1 MVISALRLVCCGFS
15 NFASLEISHS
25 KSTFICGCN
34 VPNYVWGIFYL
45 YTDMKRFTLALFAL
59 VATIAAT
66 AQSTTASLQGF
77 VTDNNGKPLVGATVV
92 ATHLPTETVYGTI
105 TDANGEYRLQGLR
118 VGAPYMVEFS
128 FVGYKDKKIEDIALS
143 LGEKQQIDAQLSDT
157 QNIDAV
163 VVTSD
168 KFRASRMGAG
178 EAFSSDIIE
187 RTPTVSRSIDDIT
200 RLAPQAMVSKDGGIS
215 IAGTNS
221 RYNSF
226 QIDGTASND
235 MYGLTSTGTNGGLA
249 GANPIP
255 LDAISD
261 IQVVTAPFDVRQG
274 GFSGGGINAITK
286 SGSNTFSGTAY
297 AYYNDQ
303 DFYGRSPMN
312 GAKLAEQR
320 TQIYGVSLGGAI
332 VKNKLF
338 FFLNGEFNL
347 DSSPSSY
354 YVGDSGCNI
363 SESDAQTIANR
374 FYELTGYDGGG
385 YGIQTLKRH
394 TGSLIARLD
403 WNISS
408 RHNLSLRYNFLDARK
423 DEFVSSATD
432 LRFNGEGYTSIADTH
447 SVVAELHSRVS
458 EKMFNEF
465 RVGYTRVH
473 DGRDAMSGELYP
485 YVEIKK
491 MRDGENTKVLIGT
504 DPFAI
509 MNDLVQ
515 NTVTLTDN
523 FSYYAD
529 SHTITIGTHNEIFNS
544 SCLYMANALGAYT
557 YNTLQDF
564 LDDKANKYVRNYSD
578 NPYTNITSAQF
589 GVYIQDEWNAS
600 PRFSMT
606 YGLRADVPVIFGN
619 PPTNEAFNS
628 SDVAQKYGIKT
639 NQVPTPTVLLS
650 PRIGVRWQIAKS
662 AEASTLLR
670 GGLGIFSGRIPFVW
684 ISNCFSNTGMTQ
696 RGYTLKDS
704 STPKFREE
712 PSGTEGVSSNPMINI
727 VAKDFRYPQVAR
739 ATLALEQDYKGWH
752 FAVEGIFSKSINDL
766 LITNLTAQDKGNKL
780 FAVNSALAN
789 EQNTTTLYDTSLAKS
804 YSSIYLLSNTSKGYG
819 YSVSASVAKHF
830 RFGLDLYAAYTFA
843 HSYSAMD
850 GISAQ
855 ALNTWSRNYSADS
868 NNQALS
874 YSLFDVP
881 HKVTASLSYRTPRYA
896 KVLGT
901 TISLLYQGYSG
912 MRYSLTYAGEDANN
926 DSSNGNTTIYV
937 PTADELQAMEFE
949 SEEQRTA
956 FGEYIEA
963 TPALRR
969 SRGKFL
975 ARNALQTPF
984 EHHLDLHIAQD
995 IYFGPNTSRKVQ
1007 ISLDVINL
1015 GSLIS
1020 KDWGASYYTSKYR
1033 LSPVEVCD
1041 KITDAD
1047 GNRTP
1052 KYRFVGGEVSRND
1065 LLSRW
1070 RMQVGVRVVF

>member
-1 MVISALRLVCCGFS
+1 
-15 NFASLEISHS
+15 
-25 KSTFICGCN
+25 
-34 VPNYVWGIFYL
+34 
-45 YTDMKRFTLALFAL
+45 MKRFLSALFAL
-59 VATIAAT
+59 VAAITAT

-77 VTDNNGKPLVGATVV
+77 VTDSNGNPLVGATVV
-92 ATHLPTETVYGTI
+92 ATHIPTETVYGTI
-105 TDANGEYRLQGLR
+105 TNANGTYHLQGLR
-118 VGAPYMVEFS
+118 VGAPYTVEFS
-128 FVGYKDKKIEDIALS
+128 FVGYKDKTYTDISLA
-143 LGEKQQIDAQLSDT
+143 LGEVRQINASLSDT
-157 QNIDAV
+157 QAIDAV
-163 VVTSD
+163 IVSTTRLAD
-168 KFRASRMGAG
+168 NKRGAG
-178 EAFSSDIIE
+178 VTFHSDIIE

-200 RLAPQAMVSKDGGIS
+200 RLAPQAMISKDGGIS

-286 SGSNTFSGTAY
+286 SGTNIFSGTAY
-297 AYYNDQ
+297 AYYNNQ
-303 DFYGRSPMN
+303 DFYGRSPLN
-312 GAKLAEQR
+312 GAKIAEQQ

-354 YVGDSGCNI
+354 FVGDSGCNI
-363 SESDAQTIANR
+363 SAADAKAIADR
-374 FYELTGYDGGG
+374 FYALTGYNGGG
-385 YGIQTLKRH
+385 YGRQMLNKQ

-423 DEFVSSATD
+423 DEFVSSAS
-432 LRFNGEGYTSIADTH
+432 LLKFNGEGYTSIADTH
-447 SVVAELHSRVS
+447 SLVAELHSRVS
-458 EKMFNEF
+458 EKMFNEV

-473 DGRDAMSGELYP
+473 DGRDAMSGAKYS

-491 MRDGENTKVLIGT
+491 MRDGENTAVNIGT

-515 NTVTLTDN
+515 NTITITDN
-523 FSYYAD
+523 FSYYAQA
-529 SHTITIGTHNEIFNS
+529 HTITIGTHNEIFNS

-557 YNTLQDF
+557 YNTLDDF
-564 LDDKANKYVRNYSD
+564 LADKAQKYVRNYSD
-578 NPYTNITSAQF
+578 NPYTNITTAQF
-589 GVYIQDEWNAS
+589 GLYIQDEWNAS
-600 PRFSMT
+600 HRFSMT
-606 YGLRADVPVIFGN
+606 YGLRADIPVVFGN

-628 SDVAQKYGIKT
+628 SDVAKQYGVQT
-639 NQVPTPTVLLS
+639 NQVPRPTVLIS
-650 PRIGVRWQIAKS
+650 PRVGIRWRIAES
-662 AEASTLLR
+662 ADALTLLR
-670 GGLGIFSGRIPFVW
+670 GGVGIFSGRIPFVW
-684 ISNCFSNTGMTQ
+684 ISNCFSNSGMTQ
-696 RGYTLKDS
+696 RGYTLDRSKGQ
-704 STPKFREE
+704 TVPKFDEE
-712 PSGTEGVSSNPMINI
+712 PTGTEGVSSNPMLNI

-739 ATLALEQDYKGWH
+739 ATLALEQEYKGWH
-752 FAVEGIFSKSINDL
+752 FVVEGIFSKSINDL
-766 LITNLTAQDKGNKL
+766 LITNLTAQDKGGKL
-780 FAVNSALAN
+780 YAVNSALAN
-789 EQNTTTLYDTSLAKS
+789 AQNTTTLYDTSLAKS

-819 YSVSASVAKHF
+819 YSVSASVAKQF
-830 RFGLDLYAAYTFA
+830 RFGLDFYAAYTFA
-843 HSYSAMD
+843 HSYSVMD
-850 GISAQ
+850 GVSAQ
-855 ALNTWSRNYSADS
+855 AMNSWSRTYSADS
-868 NNQALS
+868 NAQPLS

-881 HKVTASLSYRTPRYA
+881 HKVTASLSYRTPRYG
-896 KVLGT
+896 KIFGT
-901 TISLLYQGYSG
+901 TISLLYQAYSG
-912 MRYSLTYAGEDANN
+912 MRYSLTYGSTADVNN
-926 DSSNGNTTIYV
+926 DSSYGNTTIYV
-937 PTADELQAMEFE
+937 PTTVELQAMEFE

-956 FGEYIEA
+956 FDDYIEA

-975 ARNALQTPF
+975 ARNAMQTPF

-995 IYFGPNTSRKVQ
+995 IYFGANTSRKVQ
-1007 ISLDVINL
+1007 ITLDVINF
-1015 GSLIS
+1015 GSLLS
-1020 KDWGASYYTSKYR
+1020 KSWGASYYTSNYTISP
-1033 LSPVEVCD
+1033 LSVD
-1041 KITDAD
+1041 SFATDSE

-1070 RMQVGVRVVF
+1070 RMQVGIRVVF

>member
-1 MVISALRLVCCGFS
+1 M
-15 NFASLEISHS
+15 
-25 KSTFICGCN
+25 
-34 VPNYVWGIFYL
+34 
-45 YTDMKRFTLALFAL
+45 AL
-59 VATIAAT
+59 VAAMTAT
-66 AQSTTASLQGF
+66 AQSTTASLSGF
-77 VTDNNGKPLVGATVV
+77 VMDDKGEPLVGAVVV
-92 ATHLPTETVYGTI
+92 ATHTPTETIYGAV
-105 TDANGEYRLQGLR
+105 TDINGAYRLQGLR
-118 VGAPYMVEFS
+118 VGAPYTVEFS
-128 FVGYKDKKIEDIALS
+128 FVGYNTQKYDNIALA
-143 LGEKQQIDAQLSDT
+143 LGENQQINTTLNST
-157 QNIDAV
+157 LNIDV
-163 VVTSD
+163 VVVKAKGFTDNRTGS
-168 KFRASRMGAG
+168 G
-178 EAFSSDIIE
+178 EVFHRDLIE

-200 RLAPQAMVSKDGGIS
+200 RLAPQAMISKDGGIS

-286 SGSNTFSGTAY
+286 SGTNTFSGTAY
-297 AYYNDQ
+297 AYYNDHN
-303 DFYGRSPMN
+303 FYGRSPLN
-312 GAKLAEQR
+312 DEKLAEQR

-338 FFLNGEFNL
+338 FFLNGEFDL

-354 YVGDSGCNI
+354 FVGDSGCNI
-363 SESDAQTIANR
+363 SEADAKVIAER
-374 FYELTGYDGGG
+374 FHALTGYDGGG
-385 YGIQTLKRH
+385 YGKQILKKR

-403 WNISS
+403 WNINS
-408 RHNLSLRYNFLDARK
+408 RNNLSLRYNFLDARK
-423 DEFVSSATD
+423 DEFVSSATL

-447 SVVAELHSRVS
+447 SVVAELNSRIS

-485 YVEIKK
+485 YVEIQK
-491 MRDGENTKVLIGT
+491 MRDGENTSVYVGT

-515 NTVTLTDN
+515 NTITLTDN
-523 FSYYAD
+523 FSYYAN
-529 SHTITIGTHNEIFNS
+529 SHTITFGTHNEIFNS

-557 YNTLQDF
+557 YATLDDF
-564 LDDKANKYVRNYSD
+564 LNDNARKYVRNYPIG
-578 NPYTNITSAQF
+578 NPATNITSAQF
-589 GVYIQDEWNAS
+589 GAYIQDEWNAS

-606 YGLRADVPVIFGN
+606 YGLRADIPVVFGN

-628 SDVAQKYGIKT
+628 SEIAQKYSIKT
-639 NQVPTPTVLLS
+639 NQVPKPSVLIS
-650 PRIGVRWQIAKS
+650 PRIGFRWRIANGIDS
-662 AEASTLLR
+662 STLLR
-670 GGLGIFSGRIPFVW
+670 GGAGIFSGRIPFVW
-684 ISNCFSNTGMTQ
+684 ISNCFSNTGVTQ
-696 RGYTLKDS
+696 QGYTLDS
-704 STPKFREE
+704 TKGQSVPKFGEE
-712 PSGTEGVSSNPMINI
+712 PSGTVGVSSNPMINV
-727 VAKDFRYPQVAR
+727 VATDFSYPQIMR
-739 ATLALEQDYKGWH
+739 ATLALEQEYKGWH
-752 FAVEGIFSKSINDL
+752 FTLEGIFSKSINDL
-766 LITNLTAQDKGNKL
+766 LITNLTAQNKGAKL
-780 FAVNSALAN
+780 YAVNSALAN
-789 EQNTTTLYDTSLAKS
+789 EQNTTTLYDTSLAKE

-819 YSVSASVAKHF
+819 YSVSASVAKSF
-830 RFGLDLYAAYTFA
+830 RFGLDLYASYTFA
-843 HSYSAMD
+843 HSYSVMD

-855 ALNTWSRNYSADS
+855 ALNTWGRNYSADS
-868 NNQALS
+868 NAPELS

-881 HKVTASLSYRTPRYA
+881 HKVTASLAYSKRYG
-896 KVLGT
+896 KLFGT

-912 MRYSLTYAGEDANN
+912 MRYSLTYAGVDANS
-926 DSSNGNTTIYV
+926 DSSYGNTTIYI
-937 PTADELQAMEFE
+937 PTKGELSAMEFE
-949 SEEQRTA
+949 NEAQRTA
-956 FGEYIEA
+956 FGDYIET

-975 ARNALQTPF
+975 ARNAMQTPF

-995 IYFGPNTSRKVQ
+995 FYFSAESSRKVQ

-1020 KDWGASYYTSKYR
+1020 KDWGASYYTSKYKV
-1033 LSPVEVCD
+1033 SPVEIYD
-1041 KITDAD
+1041 FSTDAS

-1052 KYRFVGGEVSRND
+1052 KYRFVGGSVSRND

-1070 RMQVGVRVVF
+1070 RMQLGVRVVF

>member
-1 MVISALRLVCCGFS
+1 
-15 NFASLEISHS
+15 
-25 KSTFICGCN
+25 
-34 VPNYVWGIFYL
+34 
-45 YTDMKRFTLALFAL
+45 MKRFTLALFAL
-59 VATIAAT
+59 VVAMTAT

-92 ATHLPTETVYGTI
+92 ATHLPTETTYGTI
-105 TDANGEYRLQGLR
+105 TDSNGAYRLQGLR

-128 FVGYKDKKIEDIALS
+128 FVGYKEKSIENIALS
-143 LGEKQQIDAQLSDT
+143 LGEKQQIDAQLFDT
-157 QNIDAV
+157 QAIDAV
-163 VVTSD
+163 VVTSNRFAD
-168 KFRASRMGAG
+168 SRMGAG
-178 EAFSSDIIE
+178 EVFHSDIIE

-286 SGSNTFSGTAY
+286 SGTNTFSGTAY
-297 AYYNDQ
+297 AYYNNQ
-303 DFYGRSPMN
+303 DFYGRSPLD
-312 GAKLAEQR
+312 GAKLAEQQ

-363 SESDAQTIANR
+363 SESDAKIIANR
-374 FYELTGYDGGG
+374 FYELKGYDGGG
-385 YGIQTLKRH
+385 YGMQTLKRH

-423 DEFVSSATD
+423 DEFVSSATL

-447 SVVAELHSRVS
+447 SLVAELNSRVS

-473 DGRDAMSGELYP
+473 DGRDAMSGAKYP

-491 MRDGENTKVLIGT
+491 MRDGDNTSVYIGT

-515 NTVTLTDN
+515 NTITLTDN

-557 YNTLQDF
+557 YNTLDDF
-564 LDDKANKYVRNYSD
+564 LSDNAGKYVRNYSD
-578 NPYTNITSAQF
+578 NPYTNITTAQF

-606 YGLRADVPVIFGN
+606 YGLRADIPVIFGN

-628 SDVAQKYGIKT
+628 SDIAKRYDIKT
-639 NQVPTPTVLLS
+639 NQVPRPTVLLS

-670 GGLGIFSGRIPFVW
+670 GGVGIFSGRIPFVW
-684 ISNCFSNTGMTQ
+684 ISNCFSNSGVTQ
-696 RGYTLKDS
+696 KGYTLDS
-704 STPKFREE
+704 KKGQTVPKFDEE
-712 PSGTEGVSSNPMINI
+712 PSGTEGISSNPMINV

-739 ATLALEQDYKGWH
+739 ATLALEQEYKGWH
-752 FAVEGIFSKSINDL
+752 FVVEGIFSKSINDI
-766 LITNLTAQDKGNKL
+766 LINNLTAQDKGGK
-780 FAVNSALAN
+780 FYAVNSALAN
-789 EQNTTTLYDTSLAKS
+789 AQNTTTLYDTSLAKS

-819 YSVSASVAKHF
+819 FSVSASVAKSF

-850 GISAQ
+850 GVSAQ
-855 ALNTWSRNYSADS
+855 AANSWGRNYSADS

-881 HKVTASLSYRTPRYA
+881 HKITASISYSKRYA

-912 MRYSLTYAGEDANN
+912 MRYSLTYASTADANN
-926 DSSNGNTTIYV
+926 DSNYGNTTIYV
-937 PTADELQAMEFE
+937 PTAAELQAMEFE
-949 SEEQRTA
+949 SEEHRTA
-956 FGEYIEA
+956 LGEYIEK

-975 ARNALQTPF
+975 ARNAMQTPF

-995 IYFGPNTSRKVQ
+995 FYFGANTSRKVQ

-1015 GSLIS
+1015 GSLFS

-1033 LSPVEVCD
+1033 ISPVEIYD
-1041 KITDAD
+1041 YTTDAQ

-1052 KYRFVGGEVSRND
+1052 KYRFVKGEVSRND

>member
-1 MVISALRLVCCGFS
+1 
-15 NFASLEISHS
+15 
-25 KSTFICGCN
+25 
-34 VPNYVWGIFYL
+34 
-45 YTDMKRFTLALFAL
+45 MKRFLLALFAL
-59 VATIAAT
+59 VAAMTAT

-77 VTDNNGKPLVGATVV
+77 VTDGNGKPLVGATVV
-92 ATHLPTETVYGTI
+92 AIHLPTETTYGTI

-118 VGAPYMVEFS
+118 VGAPYAVEFS
-128 FVGYKDKKIEDIALS
+128 FVGYKSKKIADLALA
-143 LGEKQQIDAQLSDT
+143 LGEKRIIDAQLSDT
-157 QNIDAV
+157 QAIDAV
-163 VVTSD
+163 VVTGD
-168 KFRASRMGAG
+168 KFTASRMGAG
-178 EAFSSDIIE
+178 EAFGSDIIS

-249 GANPIP
+249 GANPVP

-286 SGSNTFSGTAY
+286 SGTNTFSGTAY
-297 AYYNDQ
+297 GYYNDHN
-303 DFYGRSPMN
+303 FYGRSPVS

-354 YVGDSGCNI
+354 YVGDGGCNI
-363 SESDAQTIANR
+363 SEADAKAIANR

-385 YGIQTLKRH
+385 YGKRTLTKQ

-408 RHNLSLRYNFLDARK
+408 RHNLSLRYNFLDAKK
-423 DEFVSSATD
+423 DEFVSSASL

-473 DGRDAMSGELYP
+473 DGRDAMSGEKYP

-491 MRDGENTKVLIGT
+491 MRDGENTSVYIGT

-523 FSYYAD
+523 FSYYVQ
-529 SHTITIGTHNEIFNS
+529 SHTITVGTHNEIFNS

-557 YNTLQDF
+557 YNTLDDF
-564 LDDKANKYVRNYSD
+564 LNDEARKYVRNYSD

-589 GVYIQDEWNAS
+589 GLYIQDEWNAS
-600 PRFSMT
+600 HRFSMT
-606 YGLRADVPVIFGN
+606 YGLRADIPVVFGN

-628 SDVAQKYGIKT
+628 SDVAKKYGIQT
-639 NQVPTPTVLLS
+639 NQVPRPTVLLS
-650 PRIGVRWQIAKS
+650 PRVGVRWQIAKS
-662 AEASTLLR
+662 ADAATLLR
-670 GGLGIFSGRIPFVW
+670 GGVGIFSGRIPFVW
-684 ISNCFSNTGMTQ
+684 ISNCFSNSGMTQ
-696 RGYTLKDS
+696 RGYTLDS
-704 STPKFREE
+704 SKGESVPKFGEE
-712 PSGTEGVSSNPMINI
+712 PSGSEGVSSNPMINI

-752 FAVEGIFSKSINDL
+752 FAVVGIFSKSINDL
-766 LITNLTAQDKGNKL
+766 LITNLTAQDRDGKL

-843 HSYSAMD
+843 HSYSVMD
-850 GISAQ
+850 GVSAQ
-855 ALNTWSRNYSADS
+855 AASSWGRTYSTAS
-868 NNQALS
+868 NAPELS

-881 HKVTASLSYRTPRYA
+881 HKVTASLSYTKRYA

-912 MRYSLTYAGEDANN
+912 MRYSLTYGSTSDANN
-926 DSSNGNTTIYV
+926 DSSYGNTTIYI
-937 PTADELQAMEFE
+937 PTVEELGAMAFE

-956 FGEYIEA
+956 FNDYIEA

-975 ARNALQTPF
+975 ARNAMQTPF

-995 IYFGPNTSRKVQ
+995 IYFGANTSRKVQ
-1007 ISLDVINL
+1007 ITLDVINL

-1020 KDWGASYYTSKYR
+1020 KDWGASYYISKYR
-1033 LSPVEVCD
+1033 LSPIEAYEYT
-1041 KITDAD
+1041 TDAE

-1052 KYRFVGGEVSRND
+1052 KYRFVGSSISRND

>member
-1 MVISALRLVCCGFS
+1 
-15 NFASLEISHS
+15 
-25 KSTFICGCN
+25 
-34 VPNYVWGIFYL
+34 
-45 YTDMKRFTLALFAL
+45 MKRFFLLILAAAMT
-59 VATIAAT
+59 ATAI

-77 VTDNNGKPLVGATVV
+77 VTDNHGKPLAGATVV
-92 ATHLPTETVYGTI
+92 ATHMPTETVYGTI
-105 TDANGEYRLQGLR
+105 TDNNGAYHLQGLR
-118 VGAPYMVEFS
+118 VGAPYVVEFS
-128 FVGYKDKKIEDIALS
+128 FVGYKEQKFSDIALS
-143 LGEKQQIDAQLSDT
+143 LGEKKHLDTSLSDT
-157 QNIDAV
+157 QTIDAV
-163 VVTSD
+163 VVNANAFTE
-168 KFRASRMGAG
+168 SRMGAG
-178 EAFSSDIIE
+178 EVFHRDLIE

-200 RLAPQAMVSKDGGIS
+200 RLAPQAMISKDGGIS

-286 SGSNTFSGTAY
+286 SGTNTFTGTAY

-303 DFYGRSPMN
+303 NFYGRSPLN

-363 SESDAQTIANR
+363 SEDDAKTIADR
-374 FYELTGYDGGG
+374 FYALTGYNGGG
-385 YGIQTLKRH
+385 YGRQMLNKR

-408 RHNLSLRYNFLDARK
+408 RHNLSLRYNFLDASK
-423 DEFVSSATD
+423 DEFVSSATL
-432 LRFNGEGYTSIADTH
+432 LRFNGEGYTSLSDTH
-447 SVVAELHSRVS
+447 SIVAELNSRVS
-458 EKMFNEF
+458 DKMFNEF

-473 DGRDAMSGELYP
+473 DGRDAMSGNLYP
-485 YVEIKK
+485 YVEILK
-491 MRDGENTKVLIGT
+491 MRDSDNTKVYIGT

-515 NTVTLTDN
+515 NTITITDN
-523 FSYYAD
+523 FSYYTNA
-529 SHTITIGTHNEIFNS
+529 HTITIGTHNEIFNS
-544 SCLYMANALGAYT
+544 SCLYMAYAMGAYT
-557 YNTLQDF
+557 YDTLSDF
-564 LDDKANKYVRNYSD
+564 LADNASKYVRNYAVG
-578 NPYTNITSAQF
+578 NPATNITSAQF
-589 GVYIQDEWNAS
+589 GLYIQDEWNAS

-606 YGLRADVPVIFGN
+606 YGLRADIPVVFGN

-628 SDVAQKYGIKT
+628 SEIAQKYGIKT
-639 NQVPTPTVLLS
+639 NQVPKPTVLLS
-650 PRIGVRWQIAKS
+650 PRIGFRWRIAEGVGS
-662 AEASTLLR
+662 STLLR
-670 GGLGIFSGRIPFVW
+670 GGAGIFSGRIPFVW
-684 ISNCFSNTGMTQ
+684 ISNCFSNSGVSQ
-696 RGYTLKDS
+696 IGYTLTNS
-704 STPKFREE
+704 VPKFDEE
-712 PSGTEGVSSNPMINI
+712 PSGANGATSNPMLNI

-739 ATLALEQDYKGWH
+739 ATLALEQSYKGWH
-752 FAVEGIFSKSINDL
+752 FAIEGIFSKSINDL
-766 LITNLTAQDKGNKL
+766 LITNLTAQDKGNKIY
-780 FAVNSALAN
+780 AVNSSLAN
-789 EQNTTTLYDTSLAKS
+789 ASNTTTLYDSSLYS
-804 YSSIYLLSNTSKGYG
+804 QNSSIYLLSNTSKGYG
-819 YSVSASVAKHF
+819 YSLSASVSKSF
-830 RFGLDLYAAYTFA
+830 RFGLDVYAAYTFA
-843 HSYSAMD
+843 HSYSVMD
-850 GISAQ
+850 GVSAQ
-855 ALNTWSRNYSADS
+855 ALNTWGRSYSAAS
-868 NNQALS
+868 NSQGLS
-874 YSLFDVP
+874 YSLYDVP
-881 HKVTASLSYRTPRYA
+881 HKITASLSYTKRYGG
-896 KVLGT
+896 LFGT
-901 TISLLYQGYSG
+901 TISLIYQGYSG
-912 MRYSLTYAGEDANN
+912 MRYSLTYAGEDINN
-926 DSSNGNTTIYV
+926 DTRKGNTTLYI
-937 PTADELQAMEFE
+937 PTE
-949 SEEQRTA
+949 SELEAMDFVSEADRQA
-956 FGEYIEA
+956 FGEYIA
-963 TPALRR
+963 SNSTLRG

-975 ARNALQTPF
+975 ARNAMQTPF

-995 IYFGPNTSRKVQ
+995 FYFSKESSRKVQ

-1020 KDWGASYYTSKYR
+1020 KDWGASYYTSNYCIQP
-1033 LSPVEVCD
+1033 LD
-1041 KITDAD
+1041 IDNFTTDAD

>member
-1 MVISALRLVCCGFS
+1 
-15 NFASLEISHS
+15 
-25 KSTFICGCN
+25 
-34 VPNYVWGIFYL
+34 
-45 YTDMKRFTLALFAL
+45 MKRFLLALFAL
-59 VATIAAT
+59 VAAMTAT

-77 VTDNNGKPLVGATVV
+77 VTDGNGKPLVGATVV
-92 ATHLPTETVYGTI
+92 AIHLPTETTYGTI

-118 VGAPYMVEFS
+118 VGAPYAVEFS
-128 FVGYKDKKIEDIALS
+128 FVGYKSKKIADLALA
-143 LGEKQQIDAQLSDT
+143 LGEKRIIDAQLSDT
-157 QNIDAV
+157 QAIDAV
-163 VVTSD
+163 VVTGD
-168 KFRASRMGAG
+168 KFTASRMGAG
-178 EAFSSDIIE
+178 EAFGSDIIS

-249 GANPIP
+249 GANPVP

-286 SGSNTFSGTAY
+286 SGTNTFSGTAY
-297 AYYNDQ
+297 GYYNDHN
-303 DFYGRSPMN
+303 FYGRSPVS

-354 YVGDSGCNI
+354 YVGDGGCNI
-363 SESDAQTIANR
+363 SEADAKAIANR

-385 YGIQTLKRH
+385 YGKRTLTKQ

-408 RHNLSLRYNFLDARK
+408 RHNLSLRYNFLDAKK
-423 DEFVSSATD
+423 DEFVSSASL

-473 DGRDAMSGELYP
+473 DGRDAMSGEKYP

-491 MRDGENTKVLIGT
+491 MRDGENTSVYIGT

-523 FSYYAD
+523 FSYYVQ
-529 SHTITIGTHNEIFNS
+529 SHTITVGTHNEIFNS

-557 YNTLQDF
+557 YNTLDDF
-564 LDDKANKYVRNYSD
+564 LNDEARKYVRNYSD

-589 GVYIQDEWNAS
+589 GLYIQDEWNAS
-600 PRFSMT
+600 HRFSMT
-606 YGLRADVPVIFGN
+606 YGLRADIPVVFGN

-628 SDVAQKYGIKT
+628 SDVAKKYGIQT
-639 NQVPTPTVLLS
+639 NQVPRPTVLLS
-650 PRIGVRWQIAKS
+650 PRVGVRWQIAKS
-662 AEASTLLR
+662 ADAATLLR
-670 GGLGIFSGRIPFVW
+670 GGVGIFSGRIPFVW
-684 ISNCFSNTGMTQ
+684 ISNCFSNSGMTQ
-696 RGYTLKDS
+696 RGYTLDS
-704 STPKFREE
+704 SKGESVPKFGEE
-712 PSGTEGVSSNPMINI
+712 PSGSEGVSSNPMINI

-766 LITNLTAQDKGNKL
+766 LITNLTAQDRDGKL

-843 HSYSAMD
+843 HSYSVMD
-850 GISAQ
+850 GVSAQ
-855 ALNTWSRNYSADS
+855 AASSWGRTYSTAS
-868 NNQALS
+868 NAPELS

-881 HKVTASLSYRTPRYA
+881 HKVTASLSYTKRYA

-912 MRYSLTYAGEDANN
+912 MRYSLTYGSTSDANN
-926 DSSNGNTTIYV
+926 DSSYGNTTIYI
-937 PTADELQAMEFE
+937 PTVEELGAMAFE

-956 FGEYIEA
+956 FNDYIEA

-975 ARNALQTPF
+975 ARNAMQTPF

-995 IYFGPNTSRKVQ
+995 IYFGANTSRKVQ
-1007 ISLDVINL
+1007 ITLDVINL

-1020 KDWGASYYTSKYR
+1020 KDWGASYYISKYR
-1033 LSPVEVCD
+1033 LSPIEAYEYT
-1041 KITDAD
+1041 TDAE

-1052 KYRFVGGEVSRND
+1052 KYRFVGSSISRND

>member
-1 MVISALRLVCCGFS
+1 
-15 NFASLEISHS
+15 
-25 KSTFICGCN
+25 
-34 VPNYVWGIFYL
+34 
-45 YTDMKRFTLALFAL
+45 MKRFLLALFAL
-59 VATIAAT
+59 VAAMTAT

-77 VTDNNGKPLVGATVV
+77 VTDGNGKPLVGATVV
-92 ATHLPTETVYGTI
+92 AIHLPTETTYGTI

-118 VGAPYMVEFS
+118 VGAPYAVEFS
-128 FVGYKDKKIEDIALS
+128 FVGYKSKKIADLALS
-143 LGEKQQIDAQLSDT
+143 LGEKRIIDAQLSDT
-157 QNIDAV
+157 QAIDAV
-163 VVTSD
+163 VVTGD
-168 KFRASRMGAG
+168 KFTASRMGAG
-178 EAFSSDIIE
+178 EAFGSDIIS

-249 GANPIP
+249 GANPVP

-286 SGSNTFSGTAY
+286 SGTNTFSGTAY
-297 AYYNDQ
+297 GYYNDHN
-303 DFYGRSPMN
+303 FYGRSPVS
-312 GAKLAEQR
+312 GAKLAEQQ

-354 YVGDSGCNI
+354 YVGDGGCNI
-363 SESDAQTIANR
+363 SEADAKAIANR

-385 YGIQTLKRH
+385 YGKRTLTKQ

-408 RHNLSLRYNFLDARK
+408 RHNLSLRYNFLDAKK
-423 DEFVSSATD
+423 DEFVSSASL

-473 DGRDAMSGELYP
+473 DGRDAMSGEKYP

-491 MRDGENTKVLIGT
+491 MRDGENTSVYIGT

-523 FSYYAD
+523 FSYYAQ
-529 SHTITIGTHNEIFNS
+529 SHTITVGTHNEIFNS

-557 YNTLQDF
+557 YNTLDDF
-564 LDDKANKYVRNYSD
+564 LNDEARKYVRNYSD

-589 GVYIQDEWNAS
+589 GLYIQDEWNAS
-600 PRFSMT
+600 HRFSMT
-606 YGLRADVPVIFGN
+606 YGLRADIPVVFGN

-628 SDVAQKYGIKT
+628 SDVAKKYGIQT
-639 NQVPTPTVLLS
+639 NQVPRPTVLLS
-650 PRIGVRWQIAKS
+650 PRVGVRWQIAKS
-662 AEASTLLR
+662 ADAATLLR
-670 GGLGIFSGRIPFVW
+670 GGVGIFSGRIPFVW
-684 ISNCFSNTGMTQ
+684 ISNCFSNSGMTQ
-696 RGYTLKDS
+696 RGYTLDS
-704 STPKFREE
+704 SKGESVPKFGEE
-712 PSGTEGVSSNPMINI
+712 PSGSEGVSSNPMINI

-739 ATLALEQDYKGWH
+739 ATLALEQEYKGWH

-766 LITNLTAQDKGNKL
+766 LITNLTAQDRGGKL

-843 HSYSAMD
+843 HSYSVMD
-850 GISAQ
+850 GVSAQ
-855 ALNTWSRNYSADS
+855 AASSWGRTYSTAS
-868 NNQALS
+868 NAPELS

-881 HKVTASLSYRTPRYA
+881 HKVTASLSYTKRYA

-912 MRYSLTYAGEDANN
+912 MRYSLTYGSTSDVNN
-926 DSSNGNTTIYV
+926 DSSYGNTTIYI
-937 PTADELQAMEFE
+937 PTVEELGAMAFE

-956 FGEYIEA
+956 FNDYIEA

-975 ARNALQTPF
+975 ARNAMQTPF

-995 IYFGPNTSRKVQ
+995 IYFGANTSRKVQ
-1007 ISLDVINL
+1007 ITLDVINL

-1020 KDWGASYYTSKYR
+1020 KDWGASYYISKYR
-1033 LSPVEVCD
+1033 LSPIEAYEYT
-1041 KITDAD
+1041 TDAE

-1052 KYRFVGGEVSRND
+1052 KYRFVGSSISRND

>member
-1 MVISALRLVCCGFS
+1 
-15 NFASLEISHS
+15 
-25 KSTFICGCN
+25 
-34 VPNYVWGIFYL
+34 
-45 YTDMKRFTLALFAL
+45 MKRFFLLIV
-59 VATIAAT
+59 VAVMSVAAS
-66 AQSTTASLQGF
+66 AQSTTASMKGF
-77 VTDNNGKPLVGATVV
+77 VTDADGKPLAGATVI
-92 ATHLPTETVYGTI
+92 ATHTPTETIYGTT
-105 TDANGEYRLQGLR
+105 TDRNGVYHLQGLR
-118 VGAPYMVEFS
+118 VGAPYTVEFS
-128 FVGYKDKKIEDIALS
+128 FVGFKDKTLNDIALS
-143 LGEKQQIDAQLSDT
+143 LGEAKHIDTSLISDNT
-157 QNIDAV
+157 IEAV
-163 VVTSD
+163 VVSSEAFTE
-168 KFRASRMGAG
+168 SRMGAG
-178 EAFSSDIIE
+178 EVFHRDLIE

-215 IAGTNS
+215 IAGMNS

-249 GANPIP
+249 GANPVP

-286 SGSNTFSGTAY
+286 SGTNTFSGTAY

-303 DFYGRSPMN
+303 DFYGRSPLN

-363 SESDAQTIANR
+363 SEADAKAISEH
-374 FYELTGYDGGG
+374 FYSLTGYDGGG
-385 YGIQTLKRH
+385 YGKQTLNKR
-394 TGSLIARLD
+394 TGSLITRLD
-403 WNISS
+403 WNINS

-423 DEFVSSATD
+423 DEFVSSATL
-432 LRFNGEGYTSIADTH
+432 LRFNGEGYTSTADTH
-447 SVVAELHSRVS
+447 SLVAELNSRVS

-465 RVGYTRVH
+465 RIGYTRVH

-485 YVEIKK
+485 YVEIQK
-491 MRDGENTKVLIGT
+491 MRDGENTSVYIGT

-515 NTVTLTDN
+515 NTVTLTNN
-523 FSYYAD
+523 FSYYTDA
-529 SHTITIGTHNEIFNS
+529 HTITIGTHNEIFNS

-557 YNTLQDF
+557 YTTLEDF
-564 LDDKANKYVRNYSD
+564 LNDNARKYVRNYPIGD
-578 NPYTNITSAQF
+578 PATNITSAQF
-589 GVYIQDEWNAS
+589 GLYIQDEWNAS

-606 YGLRADVPVIFGN
+606 YGLRADIPVIFGN

-628 SDVAQKYGIKT
+628 SDIATKYGIKT
-639 NQVPTPTVLLS
+639 NQVPTPAVLLS
-650 PRIGVRWQIAKS
+650 PRIGVRWQIVKG

-670 GGLGIFSGRIPFVW
+670 GGAGIFSGRIPFVW
-684 ISNCFSNTGMTQ
+684 ISNCFSNSGMTQ
-696 RGYTLKDS
+696 RGYTLDNSKGQAV
-704 STPKFREE
+704 PKFGEE
-712 PSGTEGVSSNPMINI
+712 PSGSDGVSSNPMLNI
-727 VAKDFRYPQVAR
+727 VAKDFRYPQVMR
-739 ATLALEQDYKGWH
+739 ATLTLEQEYKGWH
-752 FAVEGIFSKSINDL
+752 FAVEGVFSKSINDL
-766 LITNLTAQDKGNKL
+766 LITNLTAQDNGNNF

-789 EQNTTTLYDTSLAKS
+789 EQNTTTLYDTSLAKR

-819 YSVSASVAKHF
+819 YSVSASVAKSF

-843 HSYSAMD
+843 HSYSVMD

-868 NNQALS
+868 NNQGLS

-881 HKVTASLSYRTPRYA
+881 HKVTASLSYTKRYA

-912 MRYSLTYAGEDANN
+912 MRYSLTYASTADANN
-926 DSSNGNTTIYV
+926 DGSYGNTTIYV
-937 PTADELQAMEFE
+937 PTASELEAMEFE
-949 SEEQRTA
+949 SEEHRKA
-956 FGEYIEA
+956 FGDYIED
-963 TPALRR
+963 TPALAH

-975 ARNALQTPF
+975 DRNALQTPF

-995 IYFGPNTSRKVQ
+995 IYFGASTSRKVQ

-1020 KDWGASYYTSKYR
+1020 ADWGASYYTSKYKI
-1033 LSPVEVCD
+1033 SPVEIYD
-1041 KITDAD
+1041 YTTDTV

-1052 KYRFVGGEVSRND
+1052 KYRFVGGSISRND

-1070 RMQVGVRVVF
+1070 RMQVGIRVVF

>member
-1 MVISALRLVCCGFS
+1 MV
-15 NFASLEISHS
+15 
-25 KSTFICGCN
+25 
-34 VPNYVWGIFYL
+34 
-45 YTDMKRFTLALFAL
+45 
-59 VATIAAT
+59 AAITTT
-66 AQSTTASLQGF
+66 AQSTTASLQGY

-92 ATHLPTETVYGTI
+92 ATHTPTETIYGTT
-105 TDANGEYRLQGLR
+105 TDTNGAYRLQGLR
-118 VGAPYMVEFS
+118 VGSPYTVEFS
-128 FVGYKDKKIEDIALS
+128 FVGYKDRKLENIALS
-143 LGEKQQIDAQLSDT
+143 LGEKRQIDAQLSDT
-157 QNIDAV
+157 QTIDAV

-168 KFRASRMGAG
+168 KFIESRMGAG
-178 EAFSSDIIE
+178 EVFHSDIIE
-187 RTPTVSRSIDDIT
+187 HVPTVSRSIDDIT

-249 GANPIP
+249 GANPVP

-286 SGSNTFSGTAY
+286 SGTNTFSGTAY

-303 DFYGRSPMN
+303 NFYGRSPQS
-312 GAKLAEQR
+312 GAKLAEQQ

-354 YVGDSGCNI
+354 FVGDSGCNI
-363 SESDAQTIANR
+363 SESDAKTIANHFR
-374 FYELTGYDGGG
+374 ALTGYDGGG
-385 YGIQTLKRH
+385 YGMQTLKRH

-403 WNISS
+403 WNISP

-423 DEFVSSATD
+423 DEFVSSAS
-432 LRFNGEGYTSIADTH
+432 LLKFNGEGYTSIADTH
-447 SVVAELHSRVS
+447 SVVAELNSRLS
-458 EKMFNEF
+458 EKIFNEV

-473 DGRDAMSGELYP
+473 DGRDAMSGAKYP
-485 YVEIKK
+485 FVEIKK
-491 MRDGENTKVLIGT
+491 MRDGENTAVNIGT

-515 NTVTLTDN
+515 NTITLTDN

-529 SHTITIGTHNEIFNS
+529 AHTITIGTHNEIFNS

-557 YNTLQDF
+557 YNTLDDF
-564 LDDKANKYVRNYSD
+564 LADNARKYVRNYSD

-589 GVYIQDEWNAS
+589 GLYIQDEWNAS

-606 YGLRADVPVIFGN
+606 YGLRADIPVIFGN

-628 SDVAQKYGIKT
+628 SDVAKQYGVQT
-639 NQVPTPTVLLS
+639 NQVPRPTLLFS
-650 PRIGVRWQIAKS
+650 PRLGIRWRIAES
-662 AEASTLLR
+662 NYGSTLLR
-670 GGLGIFSGRIPFVW
+670 GGVGIFSGRIPFVW
-684 ISNCFSNTGMTQ
+684 ISNCFSNSGMTQ
-696 RGYTLKDS
+696 RGYTLDS
-704 STPKFREE
+704 SKGQTVPKFGEE
-712 PSGTEGVSSNPMINI
+712 PTGTEGVSSNPMLNI

-739 ATLALEQDYKGWH
+739 ATLALEQEYKGWH
-752 FAVEGIFSKSINDL
+752 FVVEGIFSKSINDL
-766 LITNLTAQDKGNKL
+766 LITNLTAQDKGGKL
-780 FAVNSALAN
+780 YAVNSALAN
-789 EQNTTTLYDTSLAKS
+789 AQNTTTLYDTSLAKS

-819 YSVSASVAKHF
+819 YSVSASVAKQF

-843 HSYSAMD
+843 HSYSVMD
-850 GISAQ
+850 GVSAQ
-855 ALNTWSRNYSADS
+855 AMNSWSRTYSADS
-868 NNQALS
+868 NAQPLS

-881 HKVTASLSYRTPRYA
+881 HKVTASLSYRTPRYG
-896 KVLGT
+896 KIFGT

-912 MRYSLTYAGEDANN
+912 MRYSLTYGSTADVNN
-926 DSSNGNTTIYV
+926 DSSYGNTTIYV
-937 PTADELQAMEFE
+937 PTAAELQAMEFE
-949 SEEQRTA
+949 SEKQRTA
-956 FGEYIEA
+956 FGDYIEA

-975 ARNALQTPF
+975 ARNAMQTPF

-995 IYFGPNTSRKVQ
+995 IYFGTNTSRKVQ
-1007 ISLDVINL
+1007 ITLDIINF
-1015 GSLIS
+1015 GSLLS
-1020 KDWGASYYTSKYR
+1020 KSWGASYYTSKYR
-1033 LSPVEVCD
+1033 ISPVEVYD
-1041 KITDAD
+1041 YTTDSE
-1047 GNRTP
+1047 GNRTL
-1052 KYRFVGGEVSRND
+1052 KYRFVGASVSQND

-1070 RMQVGVRVVF
+1070 RMQVGVRVLF

>member
-1 MVISALRLVCCGFS
+1 
-15 NFASLEISHS
+15 
-25 KSTFICGCN
+25 
-34 VPNYVWGIFYL
+34 
-45 YTDMKRFTLALFAL
+45 MKRFTLALLAM
-59 VATIAAT
+59 VAAITAT
-66 AQSTTASLQGF
+66 AQSTTASLKGF
-77 VTDNNGKPLVGATVV
+77 VTDNNGKPLAGATVV
-92 ATHLPTETVYGTI
+92 ATHTPTETLYGTT
-105 TDANGEYRLQGLR
+105 TDSNGAYRLQGLR
-118 VGAPYMVEFS
+118 VGAPYTVEFS
-128 FVGYKDKKIEDIALS
+128 FVGYKDKRVENISLS
-143 LGEKQQIDAQLSDT
+143 LGENQQIDAVLADMQA
-157 QNIDAV
+157 IDAV
-163 VVTSD
+163 IVTSN
-168 KFRASRMGAG
+168 KFAESKMGAG
-178 EAFSSDIIE
+178 EVFHSDIIE

-215 IAGTNS
+215 IVGTNS

-286 SGSNTFSGTAY
+286 SGTNTFSGTAY

-303 DFYGRSPMN
+303 NFYGRSPLS

-320 TQIYGVSLGGAI
+320 TQIYGISLRGAI

-354 YVGDSGCNI
+354 FVGDSGCNI
-363 SESDAQTIANR
+363 SEADAKAIANR
-374 FYELTGYDGGG
+374 FYELTGYNGGG
-385 YGIQTLKRH
+385 YGRQMLNKR

-423 DEFVSSATD
+423 DEFVSSAS
-432 LRFNGEGYTSIADTH
+432 LLKFNGEGYTSIADTH
-447 SVVAELHSRVS
+447 SLVAELNSRVS
-458 EKMFNEF
+458 EKMFNEV

-473 DGRDAMSGELYP
+473 DGRDAMSGEKYP

-491 MRDGENTKVLIGT
+491 MRDGENTAVNIGT

-509 MNDLVQ
+509 KNDLVQ
-515 NTVTLTDN
+515 NTITLTDN
-523 FSYYAD
+523 FSYYAQA
-529 SHTITIGTHNEIFNS
+529 HTITVGTHNEIFNS

-557 YNTLQDF
+557 YNTLDDF
-564 LDDKANKYVRNYSD
+564 LADRAQKYVRNYSD
-578 NPYTNITSAQF
+578 NPYTNITAAQF
-589 GVYIQDEWNAS
+589 GLYIQDEWNGS
-600 PRFSMT
+600 HRFSMT
-606 YGLRADVPVIFGN
+606 YGLRADIPVVFGN
-619 PPTNEAFNS
+619 PPTNEPFNS
-628 SDVAQKYGIKT
+628 SDVAKRYDIKT
-639 NQVPTPTVLLS
+639 NQVPRPTVLIS
-650 PRIGVRWQIAKS
+650 PRVGVRWQIAK
-662 AEASTLLR
+662 EENYSTLLR
-670 GGLGIFSGRIPFVW
+670 GGVGIFSGRIPFVW
-684 ISNCFSNTGMTQ
+684 ISNCFSNSGVTQ
-696 RGYTLKDS
+696 RGYTLDS
-704 STPKFREE
+704 SKGQSVPKFGEE

-739 ATLALEQDYKGWH
+739 ATLALEQEYKGWH
-752 FAVEGIFSKSINDL
+752 FTVEGIFSKSINDL
-766 LITNLTAQDKGNKL
+766 LITNLTAQNKGGKVY
-780 FAVNSALAN
+780 AVNSSLAN
-789 EQNTTTLYDTSLAKS
+789 EQNTTTLYDTSLAKD

-843 HSYSAMD
+843 HSYSVMD
-850 GISAQ
+850 GVSAQ
-855 ALNTWSRNYSADS
+855 AANSWSRNYSADS
-868 NNQALS
+868 NNQPLS
-874 YSLFDVP
+874 YSLFDIP
-881 HKVTASLSYRTPRYA
+881 HKVTASLTYRSPRYA

-912 MRYSLTYAGEDANN
+912 MRYSLTYGTTSDVNN
-926 DSSNGNTTIYV
+926 DSSYGNTTIYV
-937 PTADELQAMEFE
+937 PTESELQSMEFE
-949 SEEQRTA
+949 SEASRAA
-956 FGEYIEA
+956 FADYIET

-975 ARNALQTPF
+975 VRNAMQTPF
-984 EHHLDLHIAQD
+984 EHHIDLHIAQD
-995 IYFGPNTSRKVQ
+995 IYFGTETSRKVQ
-1007 ISLDVINL
+1007 ITLDVINF
-1015 GSLIS
+1015 GSLLS
-1020 KDWGASYYTSKYR
+1020 KEWGASYYTSKYR
-1033 LSPVEVCD
+1033 ISPVEVYGYT
-1041 KITDAD
+1041 TDNE

>member
-1 MVISALRLVCCGFS
+1 
-15 NFASLEISHS
+15 
-25 KSTFICGCN
+25 
-34 VPNYVWGIFYL
+34 
-45 YTDMKRFTLALFAL
+45 MKRFITAFIVL
-59 VATIAAT
+59 VAAITAT
-66 AQSTTASLQGF
+66 AQSTTASLNGF
-77 VTDNNGKPLVGATVV
+77 VTDSEGNPLAGATVI
-92 ATHLPTETVYGTI
+92 ATHTPTETVYGTT
-105 TDANGEYRLQGLR
+105 TDQNGAYHLQGMR
-118 VGAPYMVEFS
+118 VGAPYVVDFS
-128 FVGYKDKKIEDIALS
+128 FVGFKDKKYYDVALA
-143 LGEKQQIDAQLSDT
+143 LGETKHINASLVSDNT
-157 QNIDAV
+157 IDAV
-163 VVTSD
+163 VVNSGGFAEA
-168 KFRASRMGAG
+168 KMGSG
-178 EAFSSDIIE
+178 EVFHRDLIE

-200 RLAPQAMVSKDGGIS
+200 RLAPQAMISKDGGIS

-286 SGSNTFSGTAY
+286 SGTNTFTGTAY
-297 AYYNDQ
+297 AYYNDHN
-303 DFYGRSPMN
+303 FYGRSPLN
-312 GAKLAEQR
+312 GERLAEQR

-354 YVGDSGCNI
+354 FVGDSGCNI
-363 SESDAQTIANR
+363 SEADAKAIAER
-374 FYELTGYDGGG
+374 FYTLTGYDGGG
-385 YGIQTLKRH
+385 YGKQILNKR

-403 WNISS
+403 WNINS

-423 DEFVSSATD
+423 DEFVSSATL
-432 LRFNGEGYTSIADTH
+432 LRFNGEGYTSTADNH
-447 SVVAELHSRVS
+447 SLVGELNSRVS
-458 EKMFNEF
+458 DRMFNEF

-473 DGRDAMSGELYP
+473 DGRDAMSGKLYP
-485 YVEIKK
+485 YVEIQKL
-491 MRDGENTKVLIGT
+491 RDGDNTSVYIGT

-515 NTVTLTDN
+515 NTITLTDN
-523 FSYYAD
+523 FSYYTD

-557 YNTLQDF
+557 YATLEDF
-564 LDDKANKYVRNYSD
+564 MNDNARKYVRNYPIG
-578 NPYTNITSAQF
+578 NPATNITSAQF
-589 GVYIQDEWNAS
+589 GFYIQDEWNAS

-606 YGLRADVPVIFGN
+606 YGLRADIPVVFGN

-628 SDVAQKYGIKT
+628 SDIATKYGIKT
-639 NQVPTPTVLLS
+639 NQVPEPSVMLS
-650 PRIGVRWQIAKS
+650 PRIGLRWRIAESSK
-662 AEASTLLR
+662 AKTLLR
-670 GGLGIFSGRIPFVW
+670 GGAGIFSGRIPFVW
-684 ISNCFSNTGMTQ
+684 ISNCFSNSGMTQ
-696 RGYTLKDS
+696 RGYTLDS
-704 STPKFREE
+704 TKGQSVPKFGEE
-712 PSGTEGVSSNPMINI
+712 PTGTAGVSSNPMLNI
-727 VAKDFRYPQVAR
+727 VAKDFRYPQIMR
-739 ATLALEQDYKGWH
+739 ATLALEQEYKGWH
-752 FAVEGIFSKSINDL
+752 FVVEGIFSKSINDL
-766 LITNLTAQDKGNKL
+766 LITNLTAQNKGAKL
-780 FAVNSALAN
+780 YAVNSALAT

-804 YSSIYLLSNTSKGYG
+804 YSSIYLLSNTSKGFG
-819 YSVSASVAKHF
+819 YSVSASVAKSF

-843 HSYSAMD
+843 HSYSVMD

-855 ALNTWSRNYSADS
+855 ALNTWGRNYSADS
-868 NNQALS
+868 NAPELS

-881 HKVTASLSYRTPRYA
+881 HKVTASLAYSKRYG
-896 KVLGT
+896 KLFGT

-912 MRYSLTYAGEDANN
+912 MRYSLTYAGIDANN
-926 DSSNGNTTIYV
+926 DSSYGNTTIYV
-937 PTADELQAMEFE
+937 PTESELAAMEFE
-949 SEEQRTA
+949 NEAQRTA
-956 FGEYIEA
+956 FGDYIEA

-975 ARNALQTPF
+975 DRNAMQTPF

-995 IYFGPNTSRKVQ
+995 FYFSAESSRKVQ

-1020 KDWGASYYTSKYR
+1020 KDWGASYYTSKYKI
-1033 LSPVEVCD
+1033 SPVEIYD
-1041 KITDAD
+1041 YSTDAS

-1052 KYRFVGGEVSRND
+1052 KYRFVGGSVSRND

>member
-1 MVISALRLVCCGFS
+1 
-15 NFASLEISHS
+15 
-25 KSTFICGCN
+25 
-34 VPNYVWGIFYL
+34 
-45 YTDMKRFTLALFAL
+45 MKRFLLALFAL
-59 VATIAAT
+59 VAAMTAT

-77 VTDNNGKPLVGATVV
+77 VTDGNGKPLAGATVV
-92 ATHLPTETVYGTI
+92 AIHLPTETTYGTI

-118 VGAPYMVEFS
+118 VGAPYAVEFS
-128 FVGYKDKKIEDIALS
+128 FVGYKSKKIADLALS
-143 LGEKQQIDAQLSDT
+143 LGEKRIIDAQLSDT
-157 QNIDAV
+157 QAIDAV
-163 VVTSD
+163 VVTGD
-168 KFRASRMGAG
+168 KFTASRMGAG
-178 EAFSSDIIE
+178 EAFGSDIIS

-249 GANPIP
+249 GANPVP

-286 SGSNTFSGTAY
+286 SGTNTFSGTVY
-297 AYYNDQ
+297 GYYNDHN
-303 DFYGRSPMN
+303 FYGRSPVS
-312 GAKLAEQR
+312 GAKLAEQQ

-354 YVGDSGCNI
+354 YVGDGGCNI
-363 SESDAQTIANR
+363 SEADAKAIANR

-385 YGIQTLKRH
+385 YGKRTLTKQ

-408 RHNLSLRYNFLDARK
+408 RHNLSLRYNFLDAKK
-423 DEFVSSATD
+423 DEFVSSASL

-473 DGRDAMSGELYP
+473 DGRDAMSGEKYP

-491 MRDGENTKVLIGT
+491 MRDGENTSVYIGT

-523 FSYYAD
+523 FSYYAQ
-529 SHTITIGTHNEIFNS
+529 SHTITVGTHNEIFNS

-557 YNTLQDF
+557 YNTLDDF
-564 LDDKANKYVRNYSD
+564 LNDEARKYVRNYSD

-589 GVYIQDEWNAS
+589 GLYIQDEWNAS
-600 PRFSMT
+600 HRFSMT
-606 YGLRADVPVIFGN
+606 YGLRADIPVVFGN

-628 SDVAQKYGIKT
+628 SDVAKKYGIQT
-639 NQVPTPTVLLS
+639 NQVPRPTVLLS
-650 PRIGVRWQIAKS
+650 PRVGVRWQIAKS
-662 AEASTLLR
+662 ADAATLLR
-670 GGLGIFSGRIPFVW
+670 GGVGIFSGRIPFVW
-684 ISNCFSNTGMTQ
+684 ISNCFSNSGMTQ
-696 RGYTLKDS
+696 RGYTLDS
-704 STPKFREE
+704 SKGESVPKFGEE

-739 ATLALEQDYKGWH
+739 ATLALEQEYKGWH

-766 LITNLTAQDKGNKL
+766 LITNLTAQDRGGKL

-843 HSYSAMD
+843 HSYSVMD
-850 GISAQ
+850 GVSAQ
-855 ALNTWSRNYSADS
+855 AASSWGRTYSTAS
-868 NNQALS
+868 NAPELS

-881 HKVTASLSYRTPRYA
+881 HKVTASLSYTKRYA

-912 MRYSLTYAGEDANN
+912 MRYSLTYGSTSDVNN
-926 DSSNGNTTIYV
+926 DSSYGNTTIYI
-937 PTADELQAMEFE
+937 PTVEELGAMAFE

-956 FGEYIEA
+956 FNDYIEA

-975 ARNALQTPF
+975 ARNAMQTPF

-995 IYFGPNTSRKVQ
+995 IYFGANTSRKVQ
-1007 ISLDVINL
+1007 ITLDVINL

-1020 KDWGASYYTSKYR
+1020 KDWGASYYISKYR
-1033 LSPVEVCD
+1033 LSPIEAYEYT
-1041 KITDAD
+1041 TDAE

-1052 KYRFVGGEVSRND
+1052 KYRFVGSSISRND

>member
-25 KSTFICGCN
+25 KSTFICGYN
-34 VPNYVWGIFYL
+34 VPNYVWDIFYL

-118 VGAPYMVEFS
+118 VGVPYMVELS

-423 DEFVSSATD
+423 DEFVSSATE

-473 DGRDAMSGELYP
+473 DGRDAMSGEKYP

-600 PRFSMT
+600 SRFSMT
-606 YGLRADVPVIFGN
+606 YGLRADIPVIFGN

-670 GGLGIFSGRIPFVW
+670 GGVGIFSGRIPFVW
-684 ISNCFSNTGMTQ
+684 ISNCFSNSGMTQ

-843 HSYSAMD
+843 HSYSVMD

-995 IYFGPNTSRKVQ
+995 IYFGDNTSRKVQ

>member
-1 MVISALRLVCCGFS
+1 
-15 NFASLEISHS
+15 
-25 KSTFICGCN
+25 
-34 VPNYVWGIFYL
+34 
-45 YTDMKRFTLALFAL
+45 MKRLIFALIAL
-59 VATIAAT
+59 VAAISAT
-66 AQSTTASLQGF
+66 AQSTTASLKGF
-77 VTDNNGKPLVGATVV
+77 VMDSEGKPLAGATVI
-92 ATHLPTETVYGTI
+92 ATHTPTETIYGTT
-105 TDANGEYRLQGLR
+105 TDQNGAYHLQGMR
-118 VGAPYMVEFS
+118 VGAPYVVEFS
-128 FVGYKDKKIEDIALS
+128 FVGYKGKKHNDIALS
-143 LGEKQQIDAQLSDT
+143 LGEAKQIDATLASDNT
-157 QNIDAV
+157 IDAV
-163 VVTSD
+163 VVSAEGFAES
-168 KFRASRMGAG
+168 KMGAG
-178 EAFSSDIIE
+178 EVFHRDLIE

-200 RLAPQAMVSKDGGIS
+200 RLAPQAMISKDGGIS

-286 SGSNTFSGTAY
+286 SGTNTFTGTAY
-297 AYYNDQ
+297 AYYNDHN
-303 DFYGRSPMN
+303 FYGRSPLN
-312 GAKLAEQR
+312 GEKLAEQR
-320 TQIYGVSLGGAI
+320 TQIYGLSLGGAI

-363 SESDAQTIANR
+363 TEADAKAIAER
-374 FYELTGYDGGG
+374 YYALTGYDGGG
-385 YGIQTLKRH
+385 YGKQILNKR

-403 WNISS
+403 WNISA

-423 DEFVSSATD
+423 DEFVSSATL
-432 LRFNGEGYTSIADTH
+432 LRFNGEGYTSTADNH
-447 SVVAELHSRVS
+447 SLVAELNSRVS

-473 DGRDAMSGELYP
+473 DGRDAMSGNLYP
-485 YVEIKK
+485 YVEIQK
-491 MRDGENTKVLIGT
+491 MRDGDNTSVYIGT

-523 FSYYAD
+523 FSFYTD

-557 YNTLQDF
+557 YNTLDDF
-564 LDDKANKYVRNYSD
+564 LNDTARKYVRNYPIGD
-578 NPYTNITSAQF
+578 PATNITSAQF
-589 GVYIQDEWNAS
+589 GLYIQDEWSAS

-606 YGLRADVPVIFGN
+606 YGLRADIPVVFGN
-619 PPTNEAFNS
+619 PPTNEAFNAS
-628 SDVAQKYGIKT
+628 EIAQKYGIQT
-639 NQVPTPTVLLS
+639 NQVPQPSVMLS
-650 PRIGVRWQIAKS
+650 PRIGLRWRIAESKD
-662 AEASTLLR
+662 AKTLLR
-670 GGLGIFSGRIPFVW
+670 GGAGIFSGRIPFVW
-684 ISNCFSNTGMTQ
+684 ISNCFSNSGMTQ
-696 RGYTLKDS
+696 RGYTLDS
-704 STPKFREE
+704 SKGQSVPKFGEE
-712 PSGTEGVSSNPMINI
+712 PSGTVGVSSNPMLNI
-727 VAKDFRYPQVAR
+727 VAKDFRYPQIMR
-739 ATLALEQDYKGWH
+739 ATLALEQEYKGWH
-752 FAVEGIFSKSINDL
+752 FVVEGIFSKSINDL
-766 LITNLTAQDKGNKL
+766 LITNLTAQDKGAK
-780 FAVNSALAN
+780 FYAVNAAHATD
-789 EQNTTTLYDTSLAKS
+789 ENTTTLYDTSLAKS

-819 YSVSASVAKHF
+819 YSVSASVAKSFH
-830 RFGLDLYAAYTFA
+830 FGLNLYAAYTFA
-843 HSYSAMD
+843 HSYSVVD

-868 NNQALS
+868 NAPELS

-881 HKVTASLSYRTPRYA
+881 HKVTASLAYSKRYG
-896 KVLGT
+896 KLFGT
-901 TISLLYQGYSG
+901 TVSLLYQGYSG
-912 MRYSLTYAGEDANN
+912 MRYSLTYASTADANN
-926 DSSNGNTTIYV
+926 DGSYGNTTIYI
-937 PTADELQAMEFE
+937 PTESELAAMEFE
-949 SEEQRTA
+949 SEAHRTA
-956 FGEYIEA
+956 FGDYIEA

-969 SRGKFL
+969 SRGGFL
-975 ARNALQTPF
+975 ARNAMQTPF

-995 IYFGPNTSRKVQ
+995 FYFSAESSRKVQ

-1020 KDWGASYYTSKYR
+1020 KDWGASYYTSKYKI
-1033 LSPVEVCD
+1033 SPVEIYD
-1041 KITDAD
+1041 YSTDAS

-1052 KYRFVGGEVSRND
+1052 KYRFVGGSVSRND

>member
-1 MVISALRLVCCGFS
+1 
-15 NFASLEISHS
+15 
-25 KSTFICGCN
+25 
-34 VPNYVWGIFYL
+34 
-45 YTDMKRFTLALFAL
+45 MKRLIFAFMAL
-59 VATIAAT
+59 VAAMTAT
-66 AQSTTASLQGF
+66 AQSTTASLSGF
-77 VTDNNGKPLVGATVV
+77 VMDNKGEPLVGAVVV
-92 ATHLPTETVYGTI
+92 ATHTPTETIYGAV
-105 TDANGEYRLQGLR
+105 TDINGAYRLQGLR
-118 VGAPYMVEFS
+118 VGAPYTVEFS
-128 FVGYKDKKIEDIALS
+128 FVGYNTQKYDNIALA
-143 LGEKQQIDAQLSDT
+143 LGENQQINTTLNST
-157 QNIDAV
+157 LNIDV
-163 VVTSD
+163 VVVKAKGFTD
-168 KFRASRMGAG
+168 SRTGTG
-178 EAFSSDIIE
+178 EVFHRDLIE

-200 RLAPQAMVSKDGGIS
+200 RLAPQAMISKDGGIS

-286 SGSNTFSGTAY
+286 SGTNTFSGTAY
-297 AYYNDQ
+297 AYYNDHN
-303 DFYGRSPMN
+303 FYGRSPLN
-312 GAKLAEQR
+312 GEKLAEQR

-338 FFLNGEFNL
+338 FFLNGEFDL

-354 YVGDSGCNI
+354 FVGDNGCNI
-363 SESDAQTIANR
+363 SESDAKVIAER
-374 FYELTGYDGGG
+374 FHALTGYDGGG
-385 YGIQTLKRH
+385 YGKQILNKR

-403 WNISS
+403 WNINS
-408 RHNLSLRYNFLDARK
+408 RNNLSLRYNFLDARK
-423 DEFVSSATD
+423 DEFVSSATL

-447 SVVAELHSRVS
+447 SVVAELNSRIS
-458 EKMFNEF
+458 DKMFNEF

-485 YVEIKK
+485 YVEIQK
-491 MRDGENTKVLIGT
+491 MRDGENTSVYVGT

-515 NTVTLTDN
+515 NTITLTDN
-523 FSYYAD
+523 FSYYAN

-557 YNTLQDF
+557 YATLDDF
-564 LDDKANKYVRNYSD
+564 LNDNARKYVRNYPIG
-578 NPYTNITSAQF
+578 NPATNITSAQF
-589 GVYIQDEWNAS
+589 GAYIQDEWNAS

-606 YGLRADVPVIFGN
+606 YGIRADIPVVFGN

-628 SDVAQKYGIKT
+628 SEIALKYGIKT
-639 NQVPTPTVLLS
+639 NQVPKPSVLIS
-650 PRIGVRWQIAKS
+650 PRVGFRWRIANGVES
-662 AEASTLLR
+662 STLLR
-670 GGLGIFSGRIPFVW
+670 GGAGIFSGRIPFVW
-684 ISNCFSNTGMTQ
+684 ISNCFSNTGVTQ
-696 RGYTLKDS
+696 QGYTLDS
-704 STPKFREE
+704 TKGQSVPKFGEE
-712 PSGTEGVSSNPMINI
+712 PSGSVGVSSNPMINV
-727 VAKDFRYPQVAR
+727 VATDFNYPQVMR
-739 ATLALEQDYKGWH
+739 ATLALEQEYKGWH
-752 FAVEGIFSKSINDL
+752 FTLEGIFSKSINDL
-766 LITNLTAQDKGNKL
+766 LITNLTAQNKGAKIY
-780 FAVNSALAN
+780 AVNSALAN
-789 EQNTTTLYDTSLAKS
+789 VQNTTTLYDTSSAKE

-819 YSVSASVAKHF
+819 YSVSASVAKSF
-830 RFGLDLYAAYTFA
+830 RFGLDLYASYTFA
-843 HSYSAMD
+843 HSYSVMD

-855 ALNTWSRNYSADS
+855 ALNTWGRNYSADS
-868 NNQALS
+868 NAPELS

-881 HKVTASLSYRTPRYA
+881 HKVTASLAYSKRYG
-896 KVLGT
+896 KLFGT
-901 TISLLYQGYSG
+901 TVSLLYQGYSG
-912 MRYSLTYAGEDANN
+912 MRYSLTYAGVDANN
-926 DSSNGNTTIYV
+926 DSSYGNTTIYV
-937 PTADELQAMEFE
+937 PTESELAAMEFE
-949 SEEQRTA
+949 NEAQRTA
-956 FGEYIEA
+956 FGDYIEA

-975 ARNALQTPF
+975 ARNAMQTPF

-995 IYFGPNTSRKVQ
+995 FYFSAESSRKVQ

-1020 KDWGASYYTSKYR
+1020 KDWGASYYTSKYKV
-1033 LSPVEVCD
+1033 SPVEVYD
-1041 KITDAD
+1041 YSTDAS

-1052 KYRFVGGEVSRND
+1052 KYRFVGGSVSRND

>member
-1 MVISALRLVCCGFS
+1 MILAAAITATT
-15 NFASLEISHS
+15 AS
-25 KSTFICGCN
+25 
-34 VPNYVWGIFYL
+34 
-45 YTDMKRFTLALFAL
+45 
-59 VATIAAT
+59 

-92 ATHLPTETVYGTI
+92 ATHLPTETIYGTV
-105 TDANGEYRLQGLR
+105 TDSNGAYRLQGLR
-118 VGAPYMVEFS
+118 VGAPYLIEFS
-128 FVGYKDKKIEDIALS
+128 FVGYKEKKIEDIALA
-143 LGEKQQIDAQLSDT
+143 LGEKKLIDAELSDT
-157 QNIDAV
+157 QTIDAV

-168 KFRASRMGAG
+168 KFTESRKGAG
-178 EAFSSDIIE
+178 EVFHSDIIE

-286 SGSNTFSGTAY
+286 SGTNTFSGTAY

-303 DFYGRSPMN
+303 NFYGRSPLS
-312 GAKLAEQR
+312 GEKLAEQR

-363 SESDAQTIANR
+363 SEDDAKAIANR

-385 YGIQTLKRH
+385 YGKQILNKR

-403 WNISS
+403 WNINS

-423 DEFVSSATD
+423 DEFQSSATL
-432 LRFNGEGYTSIADTH
+432 LRFNGEGYTSLADNH
-447 SVVAELHSRVS
+447 SLVAELNSRIS
-458 EKMFNEF
+458 DKIFNEF

-473 DGRDAMSGELYP
+473 DGRDAMSGKLYQ
-485 YVEIKK
+485 YVTINDVEG
-491 MRDGENTKVLIGT
+491 DTDVYIGT
-504 DPFAI
+504 DPFSV
-509 MNDLVQ
+509 MNNLVQ
-515 NTVTLTDN
+515 NTITITDN
-523 FSYYAD
+523 FSYYVDA
-529 SHTITIGTHNEIFNS
+529 HTITIGTHNEIFNS
-544 SCLYMANALGAYT
+544 KCLYMMNERGAYT
-557 YNTLQDF
+557 YNSLDDF
-564 LDDKANKYVRNYSD
+564 LTDNASKYVRNYPIGD
-578 NPYTNITSAQF
+578 PTTNITSAQF
-589 GVYIQDEWNAS
+589 GLYIQDEWNAS

-606 YGLRADVPVIFGN
+606 YGLRADIPVIFGN

-628 SDVAQKYGIKT
+628 SEIAQKYGIKT
-639 NQVPTPTVLLS
+639 NQVPAPSVLVS

-670 GGLGIFSGRIPFVW
+670 GGAGIFSGRIPFVW

-696 RGYTLKDS
+696 RGYTLNS
-704 STPKFREE
+704 SDGQSVPKFDEE
-712 PSGTEGVSSNPMINI
+712 PTGNDGVSSNPMINI
-727 VAKDFRYPQVAR
+727 VAKDFRYPQVMR
-739 ATLALEQDYKGWH
+739 ATLALEQEYRGWH

-766 LITNLTAQDKGNKL
+766 LITNLTAQDKGSKL
-780 FAVNSALAN
+780 YAVNSALAN
-789 EQNTTTLYDTSLAKS
+789 EHNTTTLYDNSLVS
-804 YSSIYLLSNTSKGYG
+804 QNSSIYLLSNTSKGYG
-819 YSVSASVAKHF
+819 YSVSASVAKSF
-830 RFGLDLYAAYTFA
+830 RFGLSLHAAYTFA
-843 HSYSAMD
+843 HSYSVMD

-855 ALNTWSRNYSADS
+855 AMHSWGKNYSSAS
-868 NNQALS
+868 NAQGLS

-881 HKVTASLSYRTPRYA
+881 HKVTASLSYSKRYG
-896 KVLGT
+896 KLFGT
-901 TISLLYQGYSG
+901 TVSLLYQGYSG
-912 MRYSLTYAGEDANN
+912 MRYSLTYSSTADLNN
-926 DSSNGNTTIYV
+926 DTVKGNTTLYI
-937 PTADELQAMEFE
+937 PTELELQAMNFV
-949 SEEQRTA
+949 SETDRQA
-956 FGEYIEA
+956 FADYIED
-963 TPALRR
+963 TPALAR

-975 ARNALQTPF
+975 DRNALQTPF

-995 IYFGPNTSRKVQ
+995 IYFSAESSRKVQ

-1020 KDWGASYYTSKYR
+1020 KDWGASYYLSDYR
-1033 LSPVEVCD
+1033 LSPIKVED
-1041 KITDAD
+1041 FTTDTE

-1052 KYRFVGGEVSRND
+1052 KYRFVGGSVSRND

-1070 RMQVGVRVVF
+1070 RMQVGVRVIF

>member
-1 MVISALRLVCCGFS
+1 MGHI
-15 NFASLEISHS
+15 
-25 KSTFICGCN
+25 
-34 VPNYVWGIFYL
+34 YL
-45 YTDMKRFTLALFAL
+45 YIGMKRFLSALLAL
-59 VATIAAT
+59 VAAITAT

-77 VTDNNGKPLVGATVV
+77 VTDSNGNPLVGATVV

-105 TDANGEYRLQGLR
+105 TNANGTYHLQGLR
-118 VGAPYMVEFS
+118 VGAPYTVEFS
-128 FVGYKDKKIEDIALS
+128 FVGYKDKKLNDISLS
-143 LGEKQQIDAQLSDT
+143 LGEKRQVDAQLHDT
-157 QNIDAV
+157 QAIDAV
-163 VVTSD
+163 VVISD
-168 KFRASRMGAG
+168 KFAESRMGAG
-178 EAFSSDIIE
+178 EVFYSDIIE

-286 SGSNTFSGTAY
+286 SGTNTFSGTAY
-297 AYYNDQ
+297 AYYNNQ
-303 DFYGRSPMN
+303 DFYGRSPLN
-312 GAKLAEQR
+312 GTKLAEQQ

-354 YVGDSGCNI
+354 FVGDSGCNI
-363 SESDAQTIANR
+363 SAADAKAIADR
-374 FYELTGYDGGG
+374 FYELTGYNGGG
-385 YGIQTLKRH
+385 YGMQTLKRH

-403 WNISS
+403 WNINS

-423 DEFVSSATD
+423 DEFVSSAT
-432 LRFNGEGYTSIADTH
+432 LFRFNGEGYTSIADTH

-458 EKMFNEF
+458 KKMFNEF

-473 DGRDAMSGELYP
+473 DGRDAMSGDHHP
-485 YVEIKK
+485 YVNIQNVN
-491 MRDGENTKVLIGT
+491 GVKVYIGT
-504 DPFAI
+504 DPNSV
-509 MNDLVQ
+509 MNNLVQ
-515 NTVTLTDN
+515 NTVTITDN
-523 FSYYAD
+523 FSYYANA
-529 SHTITIGTHNEIFNS
+529 HTITIGTHNEIFNS
-544 SCLYMANALGAYT
+544 SCIYMANAMGSYT
-557 YNTLQDF
+557 YTTLNDF
-564 LDDKANKYVRNYSD
+564 LNNKPSEYKRSYAIGD
-578 NPYTNITSAQF
+578 PATNMTTAQF
-589 GVYIQDEWNAS
+589 AFYIQDEWNAS

-606 YGLRADVPVIFGN
+606 YGLRADIPVVFGN

-628 SDVAQKYGIKT
+628 SEIARKYAIQT
-639 NQVPTPTVLLS
+639 NQVPSPTLLLS

-670 GGLGIFSGRIPFVW
+670 GGVGIFSGRIPFVW
-684 ISNCFSNTGMTQ
+684 ISNCFSNSGMTKND
-696 RGYTLKDS
+696 YTRTDEI
-704 STPKFREE
+704 PEFDED
-712 PSGTEGVSSNPMINI
+712 PAGMSGVTSNPTINV

-789 EQNTTTLYDTSLAKS
+789 KQNTTTLYDNSLYS
-804 YSSIYLLSNTSKGYG
+804 QNSSIYLLSNTSKGYG
-819 YSVSASVAKHF
+819 YLVSASVSKSF
-830 RFGLDLYAAYTFA
+830 RFGFDLYAAYTFA
-843 HSYSAMD
+843 HSYSVMD
-850 GISAQ
+850 GVSATNN
-855 ALNTWSRNYSADS
+855 LVWNRNYSSDS
-868 NNQALS
+868 NTPLLS
-874 YSLFDVP
+874 YSTFDVP
-881 HKVTASLSYRTPRYA
+881 HKITASISYSKRYG
-896 KVLGT
+896 KLFGT
-901 TISLLYQGYSG
+901 TVSLLYQGYSG
-912 MRYSLTYAGEDANN
+912 MRYSLTYIDSDINN
-926 DSSNGNTTIYV
+926 DTCKGNTTLYI
-937 PTADELQAMEFE
+937 PTE
-949 SEEQRTA
+949 SELAAMDFVSEADRQA
-956 FGEYIEA
+956 FGDYILSNSV
-963 TPALRR
+963 LRN

-995 IYFGPNTSRKVQ
+995 IYFGANTSRKVQ
-1007 ISLDVINL
+1007 ISLDIINL
-1015 GSLIS
+1015 GALIS
-1020 KDWGASYYTSKYR
+1020 KNWGASYYTSNYTISP
-1033 LSPVEVCD
+1033 LSID
-1041 KITDAD
+1041 SFATDSE

-1070 RMQVGVRVVF
+1070 RMQVGIRVVF

>member
-1 MVISALRLVCCGFS
+1 
-15 NFASLEISHS
+15 
-25 KSTFICGCN
+25 
-34 VPNYVWGIFYL
+34 
-45 YTDMKRFTLALFAL
+45 MKRFFLVLLALIITLSA
-59 VATIAAT
+59 V

-77 VTDNNGKPLVGATVV
+77 VTDSEGKPLAGATVV
-92 ATHLPTETVYGTI
+92 ATHTPTETVYGTI
-105 TDANGEYRLQGLR
+105 TDSNGAYHLQGLR
-118 VGAPYMVEFS
+118 VGAPYKVEFS
-128 FVGYKDKKIEDIALS
+128 FVGHKEQILNDIALS
-143 LGEKQQIDAQLSDT
+143 LGEKKHIDAELSDT
-157 QNIDAV
+157 QAIDAV
-163 VVTSD
+163 VVTGN
-168 KFRASRMGAG
+168 KFADSQMGAG
-178 EAFSSDIIE
+178 EVFHRDLIE

-286 SGSNTFSGTAY
+286 SGTNTFSGTAY
-297 AYYNDQ
+297 AYYNNQ
-303 DFYGRSPMN
+303 DFYGRSPLN
-312 GAKLAEQR
+312 GAKLAEQQ
-320 TQIYGVSLGGAI
+320 TQIYGISLGGAI

-338 FFLNGEFNL
+338 FFLNGEINL

-363 SESDAQTIANR
+363 SESDAKAIANR
-374 FYELTGYDGGG
+374 FYELTGYNGGG
-385 YGIQTLKRH
+385 YGMQNLKRH

-423 DEFVSSATD
+423 DEFVSSATL

-447 SVVAELHSRVS
+447 SVVAELNSRIS

-473 DGRDAMSGELYP
+473 DGRDAMSGAKYP
-485 YVEIKK
+485 YVEIQK
-491 MRDGENTKVLIGT
+491 MRDGENTSVYIGT

-515 NTVTLTDN
+515 NTITLTDN
-523 FSYYAD
+523 FSYYTNA
-529 SHTITIGTHNEIFNS
+529 HTITIGTHNEIFNS

-557 YNTLQDF
+557 YNTLDDF
-564 LDDKANKYVRNYSD
+564 LQDNARKYVRNYPIG
-578 NPYTNITSAQF
+578 NPATNITTAQF

-606 YGLRADVPVIFGN
+606 YGLRADIPVIFGN

-628 SDVAQKYGIKT
+628 SDIAQKYEIKT
-639 NQVPTPTVLLS
+639 NQVPRPAVLVS

-670 GGLGIFSGRIPFVW
+670 GGVGIFSGRIPFVW
-684 ISNCFSNTGMTQ
+684 ISNCFSNSGMTQ
-696 RGYTLKDS
+696 KGYTLDS
-704 STPKFREE
+704 NKGHSVPKFGEE
-712 PSGTEGVSSNPMINI
+712 SSGNDGVSSNPMLNI

-739 ATLALEQDYKGWH
+739 ATLALEQEWRGWH
-752 FAVEGIFSKSINDL
+752 FTLEGIFSKSINDL
-766 LITNLTAQDKGNKL
+766 LITNLTAQDKGAK
-780 FAVNSALAN
+780 FYAVNSALAN
-789 EQNTTTLYDTSLAKS
+789 GQNTTTLYDTSLAKQ

-819 YSVSASVAKHF
+819 YSVSASVAKSF
-830 RFGLDLYAAYTFA
+830 RFGLDLHAAYTFA
-843 HSYSAMD
+843 HSYSVMD

-868 NNQALS
+868 NNQPLS

-881 HKVTASLSYRTPRYA
+881 HKITASLSYRTPRYG

-912 MRYSLTYAGEDANN
+912 MRYSLTYASTSDANN
-926 DSSNGNTTIYV
+926 DSSYGNTTIYV
-937 PTADELQAMEFE
+937 PTTEELKAMEFE
-949 SEEQRTA
+949 SEEHRSA
-956 FGEYIEA
+956 FGEYIES
-963 TPALRR
+963 TPALAR

-975 ARNALQTPF
+975 DRNAMQTPF

-995 IYFGPNTSRKVQ
+995 IYFGANTSRKVQ
-1007 ISLDVINL
+1007 ISLDIINL

-1020 KDWGASYYTSKYR
+1020 EDWGASYYTSKYKV
-1033 LSPVEVCD
+1033 SPVE
-1041 KITDAD
+1041 ISGYTTDAE

-1052 KYRFVGGEVSRND
+1052 KYRFVGGSISRND

-1070 RMQVGVRVVF
+1070 RMQVGIRVVF